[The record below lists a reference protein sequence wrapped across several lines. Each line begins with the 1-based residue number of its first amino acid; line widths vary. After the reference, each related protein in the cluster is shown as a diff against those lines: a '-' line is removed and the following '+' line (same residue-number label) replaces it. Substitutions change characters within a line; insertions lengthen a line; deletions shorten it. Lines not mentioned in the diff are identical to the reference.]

1 MSKNTV
7 NFMLHIKV
15 YKSINGNAYN
25 YLLKSRDFF
34 LVRTC
39 TVFGNR
45 FADINLK
52 GDLFGGV
59 TTAIISL
66 PLALAFGVAS
76 GAGAEAGLWGAIM
89 VGFFAALFGG
99 SSSLISE
106 PTGPM
111 TVIMTAVL
119 TSMMAKYPETG
130 MAMSFT
136 VVIMAGAFQV
146 LLGTLKLG
154 KYITLMPYSVI
165 SGFMSGIGVILIILQ
180 ISPLLGHLAPAGGV
194 IGTLSALPDN
204 ILNLKFS
211 ELFLGLLTLG
221 ILFFLPQKYRRY
233 VPAQLIALVAVT
245 LLSVIFFDTDSIR
258 RIGEI
263 PAGLPSLVLPHINAD
278 MFTTMVIDALVLG
291 TLGCIDTLL
300 TAVIGDSLTRK
311 EHDSDKELRGQGLA
325 NIISGLF
332 GALPG
337 AGATMGTVTN
347 IQVGARSPLSG
358 IIRALVL
365 ALVVLV
371 AGGLTEPIPMAV
383 LAGIAVYVGF
393 NILDWSFIQRAHK
406 VNVQGMAI
414 MYGVMLLTVFVDL
427 IVAVGLGVFISNI
440 IIIEQLSRVQARQV
454 KAISDADENSVPLTD
469 SERGLLD
476 KANGKVLFFYL
487 SGPMIFSVSK
497 AISQQHSSISDYDVM
512 ILDLTDVPMIDVT
525 VGLALEN
532 AIKDALDARCEVLLL
547 CPNINTRQQ
556 LEKFHVLTLVPEGNT
571 YLFRYEA
578 LQASLKYVKNTDL
591 LEPT

>member
-1 MSKNTV
+1 M
-7 NFMLHIKV
+7 F
-15 YKSINGNAYN
+15 G
-25 YLLKSRDFF
+25 SRFE
-34 LVRTC
+34 
-39 TVFGNR
+39 
-45 FADINLK
+45 DINFK
-52 GDLFGGV
+52 GDVFGGV

-89 VGFFAALFGG
+89 VGLFASLFGG
-99 SSSLISE
+99 SNTLISE

-130 MAMSFT
+130 MAMTFT
-136 VVIMAGAFQV
+136 VVMMAGAFQI

-154 KYITLMPYSVI
+154 KYVTLMPYSVI

-180 ISPLLGHLAPAGGV
+180 LSPLMGHAAPSGGV
-194 IGTLSALPDN
+194 LGTLSALPET
-204 ILNLKFS
+204 ISNLKFG

-221 ILFFLPQKYRRY
+221 ILFFFPKQYRKY
-233 VPAQLIALVAVT
+233 VPAQLVALVAVT
-245 LLSVIFFDTDSIR
+245 LLSVILFDTEDIR

-263 PAGLPSLVLPHINAD
+263 PAGLPSLVAPYIDTD
-278 MFTTMVIDALVLG
+278 MFVEMVIDALVLG

-325 NIISGLF
+325 NMISGLF

-358 IIRALVL
+358 VIRALML

-406 VNVQGMAI
+406 VSFSGMAV

-440 IIIEQLSRVQARQV
+440 IIIERLSREQARQV
-454 KAISDADENSVPLTD
+454 KAISDADEDDVPLTD

-476 KANGKVLFFYL
+476 RANGKVLFFYL

-497 AISQQHSSISDYDVM
+497 AISRQHSSISDYDVM

-532 AIKDALDARCEVLLL
+532 AIKDALDANCAVYLL
-547 CPNINTRQQ
+547 CPNERTREQ
-556 LEKFHVLTLVPEGNT
+556 LEKFHVIDLVPDENM
-571 YLFRYEA
+571 YQFRYEA
-578 LQASLKYVKNTDL
+578 LNAAVAHVEADQYQRITA
-591 LEPT
+591 

>member
-1 MSKNTV
+1 MYSKE
-7 NFMLHIKV
+7 L
-15 YKSINGNAYN
+15 
-25 YLLKSRDFF
+25 
-34 LVRTC
+34 
-39 TVFGNR
+39 TVFGQR
-45 FADINLK
+45 FENINLK

-89 VGFFAALFGG
+89 VGLFASLFGG
-99 SSSLISE
+99 SSTLISE

-119 TSMMAKYPETG
+119 TSMVAKYPETG
-130 MAMSFT
+130 IAMTFT
-136 VVIMAGAFQV
+136 VVMMAGAFQI

-180 ISPLLGHLAPAGGV
+180 LSPLLGHAAPSGGV
-194 IGTLSALPDN
+194 IGTLSTLPDT
-204 ILNLKFS
+204 LSNLDIK
-211 ELFLGLLTLG
+211 ELFLGLLTLVV
-221 ILFFLPQKYRRY
+221 LFLFPQHYRKY
-233 VPAQLIALVAVT
+233 VPAQLVALVAVT
-245 LLSVIFFDTDSIR
+245 LISVIIFDMDSIR

-263 PAGLPSLVLPHINAD
+263 PAGLPSIVIPTINSD
-278 MFTTMVIDALVLG
+278 MFMTMVIDALVLG

-300 TAVIGDSLTRK
+300 TAVIGDSLTRQ

-325 NIISGLF
+325 NMISGLF

-358 IIRALVL
+358 VFRAAVL

-406 VNVQGMAI
+406 VSVQGMAI

-440 IIIEQLSRVQARQV
+440 IIIERLSREQARQV
-454 KAISDADENSVPLTD
+454 KAISDADEDDVPLTE
-469 SERGLLD
+469 SERALLD

-497 AISQQHSSISDYDVM
+497 AISRQHTSISDYEVM

-532 AIKDALDARCEVLLL
+532 AINDALDANCKVYLL
-547 CPNINTRQQ
+547 CPNKQTREQ
-556 LEKFHVLTLVPEGNT
+556 LEKFHVTDLVPDENT
-571 YLFRYEA
+571 FKFRYEA
-578 LQASLKYVKNTDL
+578 LKSAIKYVSPS
-591 LEPT
+591 EE

>member
-1 MSKNTV
+1 M
-7 NFMLHIKV
+7 F
-15 YKSINGNAYN
+15 G
-25 YLLKSRDFF
+25 SRFK
-34 LVRTC
+34 
-39 TVFGNR
+39 
-45 FADINLK
+45 DINFK
-52 GDLFGGV
+52 GDIFGGV

-89 VGFFAALFGG
+89 VGLFASLFGG
-99 SSSLISE
+99 SNTLISE

-130 MAMSFT
+130 MAMTFT
-136 VVIMAGAFQV
+136 VVMMAGAFQI
-146 LLGTLKLG
+146 LLGTLKMG
-154 KYITLMPYSVI
+154 KYVTLMPYSVI

-180 ISPLLGHLAPAGGV
+180 LSPLLGHAAPTGGV
-194 IGTLSALPDN
+194 LGTLSALPET
-204 ILNLKFS
+204 ISNLKFN

-221 ILFFLPQKYRRY
+221 ILFFFPKKYRKY
-233 VPAQLIALVAVT
+233 VPAQLVALVAVT
-245 LLSVIFFDTDSIR
+245 LLSVMLFDTEDIR

-263 PAGLPSLVLPHINAD
+263 PAGLPSLVAPHIDPD
-278 MFTTMVIDALVLG
+278 MFVEMVIDALVLG

-325 NIISGLF
+325 NMISGLF

-358 IIRALVL
+358 VVRALVL

-406 VNVQGMAI
+406 VSFSGMAI

-427 IVAVGLGVFISNI
+427 IVAVGLGVFVSNI
-440 IIIEQLSRVQARQV
+440 MIIERLSREQARQV
-454 KAISDADENSVPLTD
+454 KAISDADEDDVPLTD

-476 KANGKVLFFYL
+476 RANGRVLFFYL

-497 AISQQHSSISDYDVM
+497 AISRQHTSISDYDVM
-512 ILDLTDVPMIDVT
+512 ILDLTDVPMLDVT

-532 AIKDALDARCEVLLL
+532 AIKDALDTHCEVYLL
-547 CPNINTRQQ
+547 CPNQRTREQ
-556 LEKFHVLTLVPEGNT
+556 LEKFHVIDLVPDNNM
-571 YLFRYEA
+571 YQFRYEA
-578 LQASLKYVKNTDL
+578 LNAAVAHVESDQYQRMTA
-591 LEPT
+591 

>member
-1 MSKNTV
+1 M
-7 NFMLHIKV
+7 
-15 YKSINGNAYN
+15 
-25 YLLKSRDFF
+25 
-34 LVRTC
+34 
-39 TVFGNR
+39 FGDR
-45 FADINLK
+45 FNDINLK

-76 GAGAEAGLWGAIM
+76 GAGAEAGLWGAIL
-89 VGFFAALFGG
+89 VGLFAALFGG
-99 SSSLISE
+99 SSTLISE

-119 TSMMAKYPETG
+119 TSMVAKYPESG
-130 MAMSFT
+130 IAISFT
-136 VVIMAGAFQV
+136 IVMMAGAFQV
-146 LLGTLKLG
+146 LIGTLKLG
-154 KYITLMPYSVI
+154 KYITLMPYSVV

-180 ISPLLGHLAPAGGV
+180 LSPLLGHAAPAGGV
-194 IGTLSALPDN
+194 IGTLSALPETISN
-204 ILNLKFS
+204 MKFS
-211 ELFLGLLTLG
+211 EFFLGLLTLG
-221 ILFFLPQKYRRY
+221 ILFFFPKQYRKY
-233 VPAQLIALVAVT
+233 VPAQLVALVAVT
-245 LLSVIFFDTDSIR
+245 LLSVIVFDFDDVR

-263 PAGLPSLVLPHINAD
+263 PTGLPSLVVPVINGD
-278 MFTTMVIDALVLG
+278 IFTAMVIDALVLG

-311 EHDSDKELRGQGLA
+311 EHDSDKELRGQGFA
-325 NIISGLF
+325 NMISGLF

-358 IIRALVL
+358 VIRALIL

-371 AGGLTEPIPMAV
+371 ASGLTEPIPMAV

-393 NILDWSFIQRAHK
+393 GILDWSFIQRAHR
-406 VNVQGMAI
+406 VSVQGMAI

-440 IIIEQLSRVQARQV
+440 LIIERLSREQAKQV
-454 KAISDADENSVPLTD
+454 KAISDADENDVPLTD

-476 KANGKVLFFYL
+476 RANGKVLFFYL

-497 AISQQHSSISDYDVM
+497 AISRQHSSISDYEAM

-532 AIKDALDARCEVLLL
+532 AIKDAQEAQCDVYLL
-547 CPNINTRQQ
+547 CPNERVREQ
-556 LEKFHVLTLVPEGNT
+556 LEKFHVLDLVPDENT
-571 YLFRYEA
+571 FKFRYEA
-578 LQASLKYVKNTDL
+578 LNAAVKKVEQD
-591 LEPT
+591 EHQGAFV

>member
-1 MSKNTV
+1 MTFYFLKLNAG
-7 NFMLHIKV
+7 
-15 YKSINGNAYN
+15 KSA
-25 YLLKSRDFF
+25 
-34 LVRTC
+34 
-39 TVFGNR
+39 VFGSR
-45 FADINLK
+45 FEDINFK
-52 GDLFGGV
+52 GDVFGGV

-89 VGFFAALFGG
+89 VGLFASLFGG
-99 SSSLISE
+99 SNTLISE

-130 MAMSFT
+130 MAMTFT
-136 VVIMAGAFQV
+136 VVMMAGAFQI

-154 KYITLMPYSVI
+154 KYVTLMPYSVI

-180 ISPLLGHLAPAGGV
+180 LSPLMGHAAPSGGV
-194 IGTLSALPDN
+194 LGTLSALPET
-204 ILNLKFS
+204 ISNLKFS

-221 ILFFLPQKYRRY
+221 ILFFFPKQYRKY
-233 VPAQLIALVAVT
+233 VPAQLVALVAVT
-245 LLSVIFFDTDSIR
+245 LLSVMFFDTEDIR

-263 PAGLPSLVLPHINAD
+263 PAGLPSLVAPYIDTD
-278 MFTTMVIDALVLG
+278 MFVEMVIDALVLG

-325 NIISGLF
+325 NMISGLF

-358 IIRALVL
+358 VIRALML

-406 VNVQGMAI
+406 VSFSGMAV

-440 IIIEQLSRVQARQV
+440 IIIERLSREQARQV
-454 KAISDADENSVPLTD
+454 KAISDADEDDVPLTD

-476 KANGKVLFFYL
+476 RANGKVLFFYL

-497 AISQQHSSISDYDVM
+497 AISRQHSSISDYDVM

-532 AIKDALDARCEVLLL
+532 AIKDALDANCAVYLL
-547 CPNINTRQQ
+547 CPNERTREQ
-556 LEKFHVLTLVPEGNT
+556 LEKFHVIDLVPNDNM
-571 YLFRYEA
+571 YQFRYEA
-578 LQASLKYVKNTDL
+578 LNAAVAHVEADQYQRITA
-591 LEPT
+591 

>member
-1 MSKNTV
+1 M
-7 NFMLHIKV
+7 F
-15 YKSINGNAYN
+15 G
-25 YLLKSRDFF
+25 SRFK
-34 LVRTC
+34 
-39 TVFGNR
+39 
-45 FADINLK
+45 DINFK
-52 GDLFGGV
+52 GDIFGGV

-89 VGFFAALFGG
+89 VGLFASLFGG
-99 SSSLISE
+99 SNTLISE

-130 MAMSFT
+130 MAMTFT
-136 VVIMAGAFQV
+136 VVMMAGAFQI
-146 LLGTLKLG
+146 LLGTLKMG
-154 KYITLMPYSVI
+154 KYVTLMPYSVI

-180 ISPLLGHLAPAGGV
+180 LSPLLGHAAPAGGV
-194 IGTLSALPDN
+194 LGTLSALPET
-204 ILNLKFS
+204 ISNLKFK

-221 ILFFLPQKYRRY
+221 ILFFFPKKYRKY
-233 VPAQLIALVAVT
+233 VPAQLVALVTVT
-245 LLSVIFFDTDSIR
+245 LLSVMLFDTEDIR

-263 PAGLPSLVLPHINAD
+263 PAGLPSLVAPHIDSD
-278 MFTTMVIDALVLG
+278 MFVEMVIDALVLG

-325 NIISGLF
+325 NMISGLF

-358 IIRALVL
+358 VVRALVL

-406 VNVQGMAI
+406 VSFSGMAI

-427 IVAVGLGVFISNI
+427 IVAVGLGVFVSNI
-440 IIIEQLSRVQARQV
+440 MIIERLSREQARQV
-454 KAISDADENSVPLTD
+454 KAISDADEDDVPLTD

-476 KANGKVLFFYL
+476 RANGRVLFFYL

-497 AISQQHSSISDYDVM
+497 AISRQHTSISDYDVM
-512 ILDLTDVPMIDVT
+512 ILDLTDVPMLDVT

-532 AIKDALDARCEVLLL
+532 AIKDALDARCEVYLL
-547 CPNINTRQQ
+547 CPNQRTREQ
-556 LEKFHVLTLVPEGNT
+556 LEKFHVIDLVPDNNM
-571 YLFRYEA
+571 YQFRYEA
-578 LQASLKYVKNTDL
+578 LNAAVAHVESDQYQRMTA
-591 LEPT
+591 

>member
-1 MSKNTV
+1 M
-7 NFMLHIKV
+7 FQ
-15 YKSINGNAYN
+15 A
-25 YLLKSRDFF
+25 
-34 LVRTC
+34 
-39 TVFGNR
+39 R
-45 FADINLK
+45 FADLNLR

-76 GAGAEAGLWGAIM
+76 GAGAEAGLWGAIL
-89 VGFFAALFGG
+89 VGLFAALFGG
-99 SSSLISE
+99 SSTLISE

-111 TVIMTAVL
+111 TVIMTAIL
-119 TSMMAKYPETG
+119 TAMVARYPESG
-130 MAMSFT
+130 AAIAFT
-136 VVIMAGAFQV
+136 VVMMAGAFQI

-154 KYITLMPYSVI
+154 KYITLMPYSVV

-180 ISPLLGHLAPAGGV
+180 LSPLLGHPSPGGGV
-194 IGTLSALPDN
+194 LGTLSALPD
-204 ILNLKFS
+204 LLANLKFS

-221 ILFFLPQKYRRY
+221 ILFFLPQKYRKQ
-233 VPAQLIALVAVT
+233 VPAQLVALVVVT
-245 LLSVIFFDTDSIR
+245 LFSVIFFATDDIR

-263 PAGLPSLVLPHINAD
+263 PAGLPSIVVPT
-278 MFTTMVIDALVLG
+278 FTSDIVVTMVIDALVLG

-311 EHDSDKELRGQGLA
+311 EHDSDRELQGQGIA
-325 NIISGLF
+325 NMVAGLF

-358 IIRALVL
+358 VTRALML

-383 LAGIAVYVGF
+383 LAGIAVYVGV
-393 NILDWSFIQRAHK
+393 NILDWAFIQRAHK
-406 VNVQGMAI
+406 ISLQGMAI

-440 IIIEQLSRVQARQV
+440 LVIERLSREQARQV
-454 KAISDADENSVPLTD
+454 KAISDADDDDVPLTE
-469 SERGLLD
+469 SERKLLD

-497 AISQQHSSISDYDVM
+497 AITRQHSSVDQYQAM

-532 AIKDALDARCEVLLL
+532 AIRNALEVNCEVYLL
-547 CPNINTRQQ
+547 CPNEKTRSE
-556 LEKFHVLTLVPEGNT
+556 LEKFHVIDLVPEQNMFT
-571 YLFRYEA
+571 FRYEA
-578 LQASLKYVKNTDL
+578 LNAAVKQVNT
-591 LEPT
+591 

>member
-1 MSKNTV
+1 
-7 NFMLHIKV
+7 
-15 YKSINGNAYN
+15 
-25 YLLKSRDFF
+25 LL
-34 LVRTC
+34 
-39 TVFGNR
+39 GNR
-45 FADINLK
+45 FKDFDLK
-52 GDLFGGV
+52 GDMFGGV
-59 TTAIISL
+59 TTAVISL

-99 SSSLISE
+99 STSLISE

-111 TVIMTAVL
+111 TVIMTAIL

-136 VVIMAGAFQV
+136 VVMMAGAFQI

-154 KYITLMPYSVI
+154 KYVTLMPYSVI
-165 SGFMSGIGVILIILQ
+165 SGFMSGIGVILILLQ
-180 ISPLLGHLAPAGGV
+180 ISPLLGHPAPPGGV
-194 IGTLSALPDN
+194 IGTLSALPDTVAN
-204 ILNLKFS
+204 VKFS
-211 ELFLGLLTLG
+211 ELFLASLTLG
-221 ILFFLPQKYRRY
+221 ILFLFPKHYRKY
-233 VPAQLIALVAVT
+233 VPAQLVALVAVT
-245 LLSVIFFDTDSIR
+245 LLSVIFFTDDSIR

-263 PAGLPSLVLPHINAD
+263 PAGLPSFVIPHMNAD

-311 EHDSDKELRGQGLA
+311 EHNSDKELRGQGLA
-325 NIISGLF
+325 NMISGFL

-347 IQVGARSPLSG
+347 IQVGARSPVSG
-358 IIRALVL
+358 MTRAVVL

-383 LAGIAVYVGF
+383 LAGIAIYVGF

-406 VNVQGMAI
+406 VSLQSMAV

-427 IVAVGLGVFISNI
+427 IAAVGLGVFISNI
-440 IIIEQLSRVQARQV
+440 LIIERLSTEQARQI
-454 KAISDADENSVPLTD
+454 KAISDADGDDVPLTD
-469 SERGLLD
+469 SERALLD
-476 KANGKVLFFYL
+476 KAQDKVLFFYL

-497 AISQQHSSISDYDVM
+497 AISRQHTHVADYDVM

-532 AIKDALDARCEVLLL
+532 AIKDAQDANCTVFLL
-547 CPNINTRQQ
+547 CPNKRTQQQ
-556 LEKFHVLTLVPEGNT
+556 LEKFHILNLVSGDNT
-571 YLFRYEA
+571 YLFRHDA
-578 LQASLKYVKNTDL
+578 LQAALTYVENSHAKVL
-591 LEPT
+591 SS

>member
-1 MSKNTV
+1 M
-7 NFMLHIKV
+7 F
-15 YKSINGNAYN
+15 G
-25 YLLKSRDFF
+25 SRFK
-34 LVRTC
+34 
-39 TVFGNR
+39 
-45 FADINLK
+45 DINFK
-52 GDLFGGV
+52 GDIFGGV

-89 VGFFAALFGG
+89 VGLFASLFGG
-99 SSSLISE
+99 SNTLISE

-130 MAMSFT
+130 MAMTFT
-136 VVIMAGAFQV
+136 VVMMAGAFQI
-146 LLGTLKLG
+146 LLGTLKMG
-154 KYITLMPYSVI
+154 KYVTLMPYSVI

-180 ISPLLGHLAPAGGV
+180 LSPLLGHAAPTGGV
-194 IGTLSALPDN
+194 LGTLSELPET
-204 ILNLKFS
+204 ISNLKFN

-221 ILFFLPQKYRRY
+221 ILFFFPKKYRKY
-233 VPAQLIALVAVT
+233 VPAQLVALVAVT
-245 LLSVIFFDTDSIR
+245 LLSVMLFDTEDIR

-263 PAGLPSLVLPHINAD
+263 PAGLPSLVAPHIDPD
-278 MFTTMVIDALVLG
+278 MFVEMVIDALVLG

-325 NIISGLF
+325 NMISGLF

-358 IIRALVL
+358 VVRALVL

-406 VNVQGMAI
+406 VSFSGMAI

-427 IVAVGLGVFISNI
+427 IVAVGLGVFVSNI
-440 IIIEQLSRVQARQV
+440 MIIERLSREQARQV
-454 KAISDADENSVPLTD
+454 KAISDADEDDVPLTD

-476 KANGKVLFFYL
+476 RANGRVLFFYL

-497 AISQQHSSISDYDVM
+497 AISRQHTSISDYDVM
-512 ILDLTDVPMIDVT
+512 ILDLTDVPMLDVT

-532 AIKDALDARCEVLLL
+532 AIKDALDARCEVYLL
-547 CPNINTRQQ
+547 CPNQRTREQ
-556 LEKFHVLTLVPEGNT
+556 LEKFHVIDLVPDNNM
-571 YLFRYEA
+571 YQFRYEA
-578 LQASLKYVKNTDL
+578 LNAAVAHVESDHYQRMTA
-591 LEPT
+591 

>member
-1 MSKNTV
+1 MFGSRFKNI
-7 NFMLHIKV
+7 NF
-15 YKSINGNAYN
+15 
-25 YLLKSRDFF
+25 
-34 LVRTC
+34 
-39 TVFGNR
+39 
-45 FADINLK
+45 K
-52 GDLFGGV
+52 GDIFGGV

-89 VGFFAALFGG
+89 VGLFASLFGG
-99 SSSLISE
+99 SNTLISE

-130 MAMSFT
+130 MAMTFT
-136 VVIMAGAFQV
+136 VVMMAGAFQI
-146 LLGTLKLG
+146 LLGTLKMG
-154 KYITLMPYSVI
+154 KYVTLMPYSVI

-180 ISPLLGHLAPAGGV
+180 LSPLLGHAAPTGGV
-194 IGTLSALPDN
+194 LGTLSALPET
-204 ILNLKFS
+204 ISNLKFN

-221 ILFFLPQKYRRY
+221 ILFFFPKKYRKY
-233 VPAQLIALVAVT
+233 VPAQLVALVAVT
-245 LLSVIFFDTDSIR
+245 LLSVMLFDTEDIR

-263 PAGLPSLVLPHINAD
+263 PAGLPSLVAPHIDPD
-278 MFTTMVIDALVLG
+278 MFVEMVIDALVLG

-325 NIISGLF
+325 NMISGLF

-358 IIRALVL
+358 VVRALVL

-406 VNVQGMAI
+406 VSFSGMAI

-427 IVAVGLGVFISNI
+427 IVAVGLGVFVSNI
-440 IIIEQLSRVQARQV
+440 MIIERLSREQARQV
-454 KAISDADENSVPLTD
+454 KAISDADEDDVPLTD

-476 KANGKVLFFYL
+476 RANGRVLFFYL

-497 AISQQHSSISDYDVM
+497 AISRQHTSISDYDVM
-512 ILDLTDVPMIDVT
+512 ILDLTDVPMLDVT

-532 AIKDALDARCEVLLL
+532 AIKDALDARCEVYLL
-547 CPNINTRQQ
+547 CPNQRTREQ
-556 LEKFHVLTLVPEGNT
+556 LEKFHVIDLVPDNNM
-571 YLFRYEA
+571 YQFRYEA
-578 LQASLKYVKNTDL
+578 LNAAVAHVESDQYQRMTA
-591 LEPT
+591 

>member
-1 MSKNTV
+1 M
-7 NFMLHIKV
+7 FR
-15 YKSINGNAYN
+15 G
-25 YLLKSRDFF
+25 
-34 LVRTC
+34 
-39 TVFGNR
+39 R
-45 FADINLK
+45 FADIDLK
-52 GDLFGGV
+52 GDVFGGV

-76 GAGAEAGLWGAIM
+76 GAGAEAGLWGAIL
-89 VGFFAALFGG
+89 VGLFAALFGG
-99 SSSLISE
+99 SSTLISE

-111 TVIMTAVL
+111 TVIMTAIL
-119 TSMMAKYPETG
+119 TSMVARYPETG
-130 MAMSFT
+130 LAVSFT
-136 VVIMAGAFQV
+136 VVMMAGAFQIV
-146 LLGTLKLG
+146 LGTLKLG

-180 ISPLLGHLAPAGGV
+180 LSPLLGQAAPAGGV
-194 IGTLSALPDN
+194 MGTLTALPE
-204 ILNLKFS
+204 IISQMKFS

-221 ILFFLPQKYRRY
+221 ILFFLPAQYRKQ
-233 VPAQLIALVAVT
+233 VPVQLIALVGVT
-245 LLSVIFFDTDSIR
+245 LISVLLFDSDEIR
-258 RIGEI
+258 RIGVI
-263 PAGLPSLVLPHINAD
+263 PAGLPSFVIPTFNAE

-325 NIISGLF
+325 NMIAGLF

-358 IIRALVL
+358 VVRALVL

-406 VNVQGMAI
+406 VSVQGMAI

-440 IIIEQLSRVQARQV
+440 LIIERLSREQARQV
-454 KAISDADENSVPLTD
+454 KAISDADENDVPLTD
-469 SERGLLD
+469 SERALLD
-476 KANGKVLFFYL
+476 QANGKVLFFYL

-497 AISQQHSSISDYDVM
+497 AIARQHNHISDYEAM

-532 AIKDALDARCEVLLL
+532 AINDALDAHCAVYLL
-547 CPNINTRQQ
+547 CPNVHTKQQ
-556 LEKFHVLTLVPEGNT
+556 LEKFHILDLVPTEQT
-571 YLFRYEA
+571 FSFRYEA
-578 LQASLKYVKNTDL
+578 LNAAVKQVAQNR
-591 LEPT
+591 

>member
-1 MSKNTV
+1 M
-7 NFMLHIKV
+7 FQ
-15 YKSINGNAYN
+15 A
-25 YLLKSRDFF
+25 
-34 LVRTC
+34 
-39 TVFGNR
+39 R
-45 FADINLK
+45 FADLNLR

-76 GAGAEAGLWGAIM
+76 GAGAEAGLWGAIL
-89 VGFFAALFGG
+89 VGLFAALFGG
-99 SSSLISE
+99 SSTLISE

-111 TVIMTAVL
+111 TVIMTAIL
-119 TSMMAKYPETG
+119 TAMVARYPESG
-130 MAMSFT
+130 AAIAFT
-136 VVIMAGAFQV
+136 VVMMAGAFQI

-154 KYITLMPYSVI
+154 KYITLMPYSVV

-180 ISPLLGHLAPAGGV
+180 LSPLLGHPSPGGGV
-194 IGTLSALPDN
+194 LGTLSALPD
-204 ILNLKFS
+204 LLANLKFS

-221 ILFFLPQKYRRY
+221 ILFFLPQKYRKQ
-233 VPAQLIALVAVT
+233 VPAQLVALVVVT
-245 LLSVIFFDTDSIR
+245 LFSVIFFDTDDIR

-263 PAGLPSLVLPHINAD
+263 PAGLPSIVVPT
-278 MFTTMVIDALVLG
+278 FTSDIVVTMVIDALVLG

-311 EHDSDKELRGQGLA
+311 EHDSDRELQGQGIA
-325 NIISGLF
+325 NMVAGLF

-358 IIRALVL
+358 VTRALML

-383 LAGIAVYVGF
+383 LAGIAVYVGV
-393 NILDWSFIQRAHK
+393 NILDWAFIQRAHK
-406 VNVQGMAI
+406 ISLQGMAI

-440 IIIEQLSRVQARQV
+440 LVIERLSREQARQV
-454 KAISDADENSVPLTD
+454 KAISDADDDDVPLTE
-469 SERGLLD
+469 SERKLLD

-497 AISQQHSSISDYDVM
+497 AITRQHSSVDQYQAM

-532 AIKDALDARCEVLLL
+532 AIRNALEVNCEVYLL
-547 CPNINTRQQ
+547 CPNEKTRSE
-556 LEKFHVLTLVPEGNT
+556 LEKFHVIDLVPDQNMFT
-571 YLFRYEA
+571 FRYEA
-578 LQASLKYVKNTDL
+578 LNAAVKQVNT
-591 LEPT
+591 

>member
-1 MSKNTV
+1 L
-7 NFMLHIKV
+7 FE
-15 YKSINGNAYN
+15 
-25 YLLKSRDFF
+25 SRFKDF
-34 LVRTC
+34 
-39 TVFGNR
+39 
-45 FADINLK
+45 NLR

-111 TVIMTAVL
+111 TVIMTAIL

-130 MAMSFT
+130 MAISFT
-136 VVIMAGAFQV
+136 IVMMAGAFQV

-165 SGFMSGIGVILIILQ
+165 SGFMSGIGIILIILQ
-180 ISPLLGHLAPAGGV
+180 LSPLLGHAAPSGGV
-194 IGTLSALPDN
+194 IGTLSALP
-204 ILNLKFS
+204 S
-211 ELFLGLLTLG
+211 TLFNMQFGEVFLASLTLG
-221 ILFFLPQKYRRY
+221 ILFFFPKQYRKYA
-233 VPAQLIALVAVT
+233 PAQLVALVVVT
-245 LLSVIFFDTDSIR
+245 VLSMMFFSSDDIR

-263 PAGLPSLVLPHINAD
+263 PAGLPSLVIPHINVEI
-278 MFTTMVIDALVLG
+278 FTTMVIDALVLG

-311 EHDSDKELRGQGLA
+311 EHDPDKELRGQGLA

-347 IQVGARSPLSG
+347 IQVGASSPISG
-358 IIRALVL
+358 MIRALVL

-371 AGGLTEPIPMAV
+371 AGSLTEPIPMAV

-406 VNVQGMAI
+406 VSIQGMAI

-440 IIIEQLSRVQARQV
+440 IVIERLSREQERKV
-454 KAISDADENSVPLTD
+454 KAISDTDGDDVPLTD
-469 SERGLLD
+469 SERELLER
-476 KANGKVLFFYL
+476 ANGKVLFFYL

-497 AISQQHSSISDYDVM
+497 AISRQHTSVSDYDVM

-532 AIKDALDARCEVLLL
+532 AVKDALDARCEVFLL
-547 CPNINTRQQ
+547 CPNKQTYQQ
-556 LEKFHVLTLVPEGNT
+556 LERFNVLNLVPSGNT
-571 YLFRYEA
+571 YSFRYEA
-578 LQASLKYVKNTDL
+578 LQAALKYVENNDQ
-591 LEPT
+591 PIGMQY

>member
-1 MSKNTV
+1 
-7 NFMLHIKV
+7 ML
-15 YKSINGNAYN
+15 
-25 YLLKSRDFF
+25 
-34 LVRTC
+34 
-39 TVFGNR
+39 GNR
-45 FADINLK
+45 FDSIDLK
-52 GDLFGGV
+52 GDIFGGV

-89 VGFFAALFGG
+89 VGLFAALFGG
-99 SSSLISE
+99 SSTLISE

-111 TVIMTAVL
+111 TVIMTAIL

-130 MAMSFT
+130 VAMSFT
-136 VVIMAGAFQV
+136 VVMMAGAFQI

-154 KYITLMPYSVI
+154 KYVTLMPYSVI

-180 ISPLLGHLAPAGGV
+180 LSPLLGHSAPSGGV
-194 IGTLSALPDN
+194 LGTLSALPN
-204 ILNLKFS
+204 TLYNFKFS
-211 ELFLGLLTLG
+211 ELFLGALTLG
-221 ILFFLPQKYRRY
+221 ILFYFPKHYRKY
-233 VPAQLIALVAVT
+233 VPAQLVALVVVT
-245 LLSVIFFDTDSIR
+245 LISIILFDTDTIR

-263 PAGLPSLVLPHINAD
+263 PAGLPSLIIPHFNAD
-278 MFTTMVIDALVLG
+278 MFTIMVIDALVLG

-325 NIISGLF
+325 NMISGLF

-358 IIRALVL
+358 IVRAAVL
-365 ALVVLV
+365 ALVVIV
-371 AGGLTEPIPMAV
+371 AGGLTEPIPMSV

-406 VNVQGMAI
+406 VSIHGMAI
-414 MYGVMLLTVFVDL
+414 MYGVMFLTVFVDL
-427 IVAVGLGVFISNI
+427 IAAVGLGVFISNI
-440 IIIEQLSRVQARQV
+440 IIIEKLSKEQARKI
-454 KAISDADENSVPLTD
+454 KAISDADENDVPLTND
-469 SERGLLD
+469 ERQLLD
-476 KANGKVLFFYL
+476 KANGNVLFFYL

-497 AISQQHSSISDYDVM
+497 AITRQHSSISDYQVM

-532 AIKDALDARCEVLLL
+532 AVKDALDTNCEVILL
-547 CPNINTRQQ
+547 CEHVQTRQQ
-556 LEKFHVLTLVPEGNT
+556 LEKFNILQLISANSQLSSNEFKN
-571 YLFRYEA
+571 RSEA
-578 LQASLKYVKNTDL
+578 LQAA
-591 LEPT
+591 LEHVERNN

>member
-1 MSKNTV
+1 M
-7 NFMLHIKV
+7 F
-15 YKSINGNAYN
+15 G
-25 YLLKSRDFF
+25 SRFK
-34 LVRTC
+34 
-39 TVFGNR
+39 
-45 FADINLK
+45 DINFK
-52 GDLFGGV
+52 GDIFGGV

-89 VGFFAALFGG
+89 VGLFASLFGG
-99 SSSLISE
+99 SNTLISE

-130 MAMSFT
+130 MAMTFT
-136 VVIMAGAFQV
+136 VVMMAGAFQI
-146 LLGTLKLG
+146 LLGTLKMG
-154 KYITLMPYSVI
+154 KYVTLMPYSVI

-180 ISPLLGHLAPAGGV
+180 LSPLLGHAAPTGGV
-194 IGTLSALPDN
+194 LGTLSALPET
-204 ILNLKFS
+204 ISNLKFN

-221 ILFFLPQKYRRY
+221 ILFFFPKKYRKY
-233 VPAQLIALVAVT
+233 VPAQLVALVAVT
-245 LLSVIFFDTDSIR
+245 LLSVMLFDTEDIR

-263 PAGLPSLVLPHINAD
+263 PAGLPSLVAPHIDPD
-278 MFTTMVIDALVLG
+278 MFVEMVIDALVLG

-325 NIISGLF
+325 NMISGLF

-358 IIRALVL
+358 VVRALVL

-406 VNVQGMAI
+406 VSFSGMAI

-427 IVAVGLGVFISNI
+427 IVAVGLGVFVSNI
-440 IIIEQLSRVQARQV
+440 MIIERLSREQARQV
-454 KAISDADENSVPLTD
+454 KAISDADEDDVPLTD

-476 KANGKVLFFYL
+476 RANGRVLFFYL

-497 AISQQHSSISDYDVM
+497 AISRQHTSISDYDVM
-512 ILDLTDVPMIDVT
+512 ILDLTDVPMLDVT

-532 AIKDALDARCEVLLL
+532 AIKDALDARCEVYLL
-547 CPNINTRQQ
+547 CPNQRTREQ
-556 LEKFHVLTLVPEGNT
+556 LEKFHVIDLVPDNNM
-571 YLFRYEA
+571 YQFRYEA
-578 LQASLKYVKNTDL
+578 LNAAVAHVESDHSQRMTA
-591 LEPT
+591 

>member
-1 MSKNTV
+1 M
-7 NFMLHIKV
+7 F
-15 YKSINGNAYN
+15 G
-25 YLLKSRDFF
+25 SRFK
-34 LVRTC
+34 
-39 TVFGNR
+39 
-45 FADINLK
+45 DINFK
-52 GDLFGGV
+52 GDIFGGV

-89 VGFFAALFGG
+89 VGLFASLFGG
-99 SSSLISE
+99 SNTLISE

-130 MAMSFT
+130 MAMTFT
-136 VVIMAGAFQV
+136 VVMMAGAFQI
-146 LLGTLKLG
+146 LLGTLKMG
-154 KYITLMPYSVI
+154 KYVTLMPYSVI

-180 ISPLLGHLAPAGGV
+180 LSPLLGHAAPTGGV
-194 IGTLSALPDN
+194 LGTLSALPEA
-204 ILNLKFS
+204 ISNLKFN

-221 ILFFLPQKYRRY
+221 ILFFFPKKYRKY
-233 VPAQLIALVAVT
+233 VPAQLVALVAVT
-245 LLSVIFFDTDSIR
+245 LLSVMLFDTEDIR

-263 PAGLPSLVLPHINAD
+263 PAGLPSLVAPHIDPD
-278 MFTTMVIDALVLG
+278 MFVEMVIDALVLG

-325 NIISGLF
+325 NMISGLF

-358 IIRALVL
+358 VVRALVL

-406 VNVQGMAI
+406 VSFSGMAI

-427 IVAVGLGVFISNI
+427 IVAVGLGVFVSNI
-440 IIIEQLSRVQARQV
+440 MIIERLSREQARQV
-454 KAISDADENSVPLTD
+454 KAISDADEDDVPLTD

-476 KANGKVLFFYL
+476 RANGRVLFFYL

-497 AISQQHSSISDYDVM
+497 AISRQHTSISDYDVM
-512 ILDLTDVPMIDVT
+512 ILDLTDVPMLDVT

-532 AIKDALDARCEVLLL
+532 AIKDALDARCEVYLL
-547 CPNINTRQQ
+547 CPNQRTREQ
-556 LEKFHVLTLVPEGNT
+556 LEKFHVIDLVPDNNM
-571 YLFRYEA
+571 YQFRYEA
-578 LQASLKYVKNTDL
+578 LNAAVAHVESDQYQRMTA
-591 LEPT
+591 

>member
-1 MSKNTV
+1 
-7 NFMLHIKV
+7 
-15 YKSINGNAYN
+15 
-25 YLLKSRDFF
+25 LLADQ
-34 LVRTC
+34 
-39 TVFGNR
+39 R
-45 FADINLK
+45 FAAFDLK
-52 GDLFGGV
+52 GDIFGGV

-99 SSSLISE
+99 STTLISE

-111 TVIMTAVL
+111 TVIMTAIL

-130 MAMSFT
+130 MAMAFT
-136 VVIMAGAFQV
+136 VVMMAGAFQM

-154 KYITLMPYSVI
+154 KYVTLMPYSVV

-180 ISPLLGHLAPAGGV
+180 LSPLLGSPAPPGGV
-194 IGTLSALPDN
+194 IGTLSAFPDTVAN
-204 ILNLKFS
+204 MQWS
-211 ELFLGLLTLG
+211 ELLLGALTLG
-221 ILFFLPQKYRRY
+221 VLFFFPKQYRKY
-233 VPAQLIALVAVT
+233 VPAQLVALVAVT
-245 LLSVIFFDTDSIR
+245 LLSVAVFDTDSIR

-263 PAGLPSLVLPHINAD
+263 PSGLPSLVLPHFSAE

-325 NIISGLF
+325 NMISGLF

-347 IQVGARSPLSG
+347 IQVGARSPVSG
-358 IIRALVL
+358 IVRALVL
-365 ALVVLV
+365 AVVVLI

-406 VNVQGMAI
+406 VSLPGMAI

-427 IVAVGLGVFISNI
+427 IAAVGLGVFISNI
-440 IIIEQLSRVQARQV
+440 IIIEKLSREQTRQV
-454 KAISDADENSVPLTD
+454 KAISDSDNNSVPLTSD
-469 SERGLLD
+469 ERAMLD
-476 KANGKVLFFYL
+476 RAQGKVLFFYL

-497 AISQQHSSISDYDVM
+497 AISRQHASIADYDVM
-512 ILDLTDVPMIDVT
+512 ILDLSDVPMIDVT

-532 AIKDALDARCEVLLL
+532 AIKDARDVSCEVFLL
-547 CPNINTRQQ
+547 CPNERTREQ
-556 LEKFHVLTLVPEGNT
+556 LDKFQMMDLIPEGHDCAS
-571 YLFRYEA
+571 REQA
-578 LQASLKYVKNTDL
+578 LQAALAY
-591 LEPT
+591 LEAKA

>member
-1 MSKNTV
+1 
-7 NFMLHIKV
+7 ML
-15 YKSINGNAYN
+15 
-25 YLLKSRDFF
+25 
-34 LVRTC
+34 
-39 TVFGNR
+39 FGNR
-45 FADINLK
+45 FKDINLK

-130 MAMSFT
+130 MAISFT
-136 VVIMAGAFQV
+136 IVMMAGAFQI

-180 ISPLLGHLAPAGGV
+180 LSPLLGQPSPSGGV
-194 IGTLSALPDN
+194 MGTLSALPTILFN
-204 ILNLKFS
+204 IKFS

-221 ILFFLPQKYRRY
+221 ILFFYPKQYRKYI
-233 VPAQLIALVAVT
+233 PAQLIALVVVT
-245 LLSVIFFDTDSIR
+245 ILSMIFFNSEDIR

-263 PAGLPSLVLPHINAD
+263 PAGLPSLVIPHINAEI
-278 MFTTMVIDALVLG
+278 FTTMIIDALVLG

-311 EHDSDKELRGQGLA
+311 EHDPDKELRGQGIA
-325 NIISGLF
+325 NMISGFF

-347 IQVGARSPLSG
+347 IQVGARSPMSG
-358 IIRALVL
+358 MIRAFVL

-371 AGGLTEPIPMAV
+371 AGSLTEPIPMAV

-406 VNVQGMAI
+406 VSIQGMAI

-427 IVAVGLGVFISNI
+427 IVAVGLGVFISNLI
-440 IIIEQLSRVQARQV
+440 VIERLSREQARKV
-454 KAISDADENSVPLTD
+454 KAISDADGDDVPLT
-469 SERGLLD
+469 SRERDLLD
-476 KANGKVLFFYL
+476 QAHGKVLFFYL

-497 AISQQHSSISDYDVM
+497 AISRQHTSVSDYAVM
-512 ILDLTDVPMIDVT
+512 ILDLTDVPMIDET

-532 AIKDALDARCEVLLL
+532 AVKDAVDAQCEVLLL
-547 CPNINTRQQ
+547 CPNEQTHQQ
-556 LEKFHVLTLVPEGNT
+556 LKKCNVLDLVPNNNT
-571 YLFRYEA
+571 YSLRYDA
-578 LQASLKYVKNTDL
+578 LQAALKH
-591 LEPT
+591 LEQYE

>member
-1 MSKNTV
+1 M
-7 NFMLHIKV
+7 
-15 YKSINGNAYN
+15 
-25 YLLKSRDFF
+25 
-34 LVRTC
+34 
-39 TVFGNR
+39 FGDR
-45 FADINLK
+45 FNDINLK

-76 GAGAEAGLWGAIM
+76 GAGAEAGLWGAIL
-89 VGFFAALFGG
+89 VGLFAALFGG
-99 SSSLISE
+99 SSTLISE

-119 TSMMAKYPETG
+119 TSMVAKYPESG
-130 MAMSFT
+130 IAISFT
-136 VVIMAGAFQV
+136 IVMMAGAFQV
-146 LLGTLKLG
+146 LIGTLKLG
-154 KYITLMPYSVI
+154 KYITLMPYSVV

-180 ISPLLGHLAPAGGV
+180 LSPLLGHAAPAGGV
-194 IGTLSALPDN
+194 LGTLSALPETISN
-204 ILNLKFS
+204 MKFS
-211 ELFLGLLTLG
+211 EFFLGLLTLG
-221 ILFFLPQKYRRY
+221 ILFFFPKQYRKY
-233 VPAQLIALVAVT
+233 VPAQLVALVAVT
-245 LLSVIFFDTDSIR
+245 LLSVIIFDFDDVR

-263 PAGLPSLVLPHINAD
+263 PTGLPSLVVPVINGEI
-278 MFTTMVIDALVLG
+278 FTAMVIDALVLG

-311 EHDSDKELRGQGLA
+311 EHDSDKELRGQGFA
-325 NIISGLF
+325 NMISGLF

-358 IIRALVL
+358 VIRALIL

-371 AGGLTEPIPMAV
+371 ASGLTEPIPMAV

-393 NILDWSFIQRAHK
+393 GILDWSFIQRAHR
-406 VNVQGMAI
+406 VSVQGMAI

-440 IIIEQLSRVQARQV
+440 LIIERLSRVQAKQV
-454 KAISDADENSVPLTD
+454 KAISDADENDVPLTD

-476 KANGKVLFFYL
+476 RANGKVLFFYL

-497 AISQQHSSISDYDVM
+497 AISRQHSSISDYEAM

-532 AIKDALDARCEVLLL
+532 AIKDAQEAQCDVYLL
-547 CPNINTRQQ
+547 CPNERVREQ
-556 LEKFHVLTLVPEGNT
+556 LEKFHVLDLVPDENT
-571 YLFRYEA
+571 FKFRYEA
-578 LQASLKYVKNTDL
+578 LNAAVNKVEQDEHQGAFV
-591 LEPT
+591 

>member
-1 MSKNTV
+1 M
-7 NFMLHIKV
+7 F
-15 YKSINGNAYN
+15 G
-25 YLLKSRDFF
+25 SRFE
-34 LVRTC
+34 
-39 TVFGNR
+39 
-45 FADINLK
+45 DINFK
-52 GDLFGGV
+52 GDVFGGV

-89 VGFFAALFGG
+89 VGLFASLFGG
-99 SSSLISE
+99 SNTLISE

-130 MAMSFT
+130 MAMTFT
-136 VVIMAGAFQV
+136 VVMMAGAFQI

-154 KYITLMPYSVI
+154 KYVTLMPYSVI

-180 ISPLLGHLAPAGGV
+180 LSPLMGYAAPSGGV
-194 IGTLSALPDN
+194 LGTLSALPET
-204 ILNLKFS
+204 ISNLKFS

-221 ILFFLPQKYRRY
+221 ILFFFPKQYRKY
-233 VPAQLIALVAVT
+233 VPAQLVALVAVT
-245 LLSVIFFDTDSIR
+245 LLSVILFDTEDIR

-263 PAGLPSLVLPHINAD
+263 PAGLPSLVAPYIDTD
-278 MFTTMVIDALVLG
+278 MFVEMVIDALVLG

-325 NIISGLF
+325 NMISGLF

-358 IIRALVL
+358 VIRALML

-406 VNVQGMAI
+406 VSFSGMAV

-440 IIIEQLSRVQARQV
+440 IIIERLSREQARQV
-454 KAISDADENSVPLTD
+454 KAISDADEDDVPLTD

-476 KANGKVLFFYL
+476 RANGKVLFFYL

-497 AISQQHSSISDYDVM
+497 AISRQHSSISDYDVM

-532 AIKDALDARCEVLLL
+532 AIKDALDANCAVYLL
-547 CPNINTRQQ
+547 CPNERTREQ
-556 LEKFHVLTLVPEGNT
+556 LEKFHVIDLVPDENM
-571 YLFRYEA
+571 YQFRYEA
-578 LQASLKYVKNTDL
+578 LNAAVAHVEADQYQRITA
-591 LEPT
+591 

>member
-1 MSKNTV
+1 
-7 NFMLHIKV
+7 ML
-15 YKSINGNAYN
+15 
-25 YLLKSRDFF
+25 
-34 LVRTC
+34 
-39 TVFGNR
+39 FGDR
-45 FADINLK
+45 FKEINLK

-89 VGFFAALFGG
+89 VGLFAALFGG
-99 SSSLISE
+99 SSTLISE

-130 MAMSFT
+130 MAMTFT
-136 VVIMAGAFQV
+136 VVMMAGAFQV

-154 KYITLMPYSVI
+154 KYVTLMPYSVI

-180 ISPLLGHLAPAGGV
+180 LSPLLGHAAPSGGV
-194 IGTLSALPDN
+194 MGTLSALPETLAN
-204 ILNLKFS
+204 VKFS

-221 ILFFLPQKYRRY
+221 ILFFFPPQYRKY
-233 VPAQLIALVAVT
+233 VPAQLVALVAVT
-245 LLSVIFFDTDSIR
+245 VLSVILFDSDAIR

-263 PAGLPSLVLPHINAD
+263 PAGLPSLVVPHINAE

-325 NIISGLF
+325 NMISGLF

-358 IIRALVL
+358 VIRALML

-406 VNVQGMAI
+406 VSVQGMAI

-427 IVAVGLGVFISNI
+427 IAAVGLGVFISNI
-440 IIIEQLSRVQARQV
+440 IIIERLSREQARQV
-454 KAISDADENSVPLTD
+454 KAISDADEDDVPLTE

-476 KANGKVLFFYL
+476 QANGKVLFFYL

-497 AISQQHSSISDYDVM
+497 AISRQHSSIDEYEAM

-532 AIKDALDARCEVLLL
+532 AINDALDANCAVYLL
-547 CPNINTRQQ
+547 CPNKQIWQQ
-556 LEKFHVLTLVPEGNT
+556 LEKFHILDLVPGQNI
-571 YLFRYEA
+571 YSFRYEA
-578 LQASLKYVKNTDL
+578 LRAAIKHVESDEHQTVSV
-591 LEPT
+591 

>member
-1 MSKNTV
+1 LFAGRFN
-7 NFMLHIKV
+7 HISF
-15 YKSINGNAYN
+15 KS
-25 YLLKSRDFF
+25 
-34 LVRTC
+34 
-39 TVFGNR
+39 
-45 FADINLK
+45 DI
-52 GDLFGGV
+52 FGGV

-76 GAGAEAGLWGAIM
+76 GAGAEAGLWGAIL
-89 VGFFAALFGG
+89 VGLFAALFGG
-99 SSSLISE
+99 STSLISE

-119 TSMMAKYPETG
+119 TSMMAKYPESG
-130 MAMSFT
+130 MAMAFT
-136 VVIMAGAFQV
+136 VVMMAGAFQI
-146 LLGTLKLG
+146 LIGTLKLG
-154 KYITLMPYSVI
+154 KYVTLMPYSVV

-180 ISPLLGHLAPAGGV
+180 LSPLLGQAAPAGGV
-194 IGTLSALPDN
+194 LGTISALPN
-204 ILNLKFS
+204 ILSNINFS
-211 ELFLGLLTLG
+211 ELLLG
-221 ILFFLPQKYRRY
+221 ILTLAVLFFFPKHYRKY
-233 VPAQLIALVAVT
+233 VPPQLVALVAIT

-263 PAGLPSLVLPHINAD
+263 PAGLPSIVIPHFNAD
-278 MFTTMVIDALVLG
+278 MFMTMIVDALVLG

-300 TAVIGDSLTRK
+300 TAVIGDSLTRT

-325 NIISGLF
+325 NMISGLF

-358 IIRALVL
+358 IVRALVL
-365 ALVVLV
+365 ALVVLI

-406 VNVQGMAI
+406 VSLQGMMI

-440 IIIEQLSRVQARQV
+440 IIIEQLSREQARQV
-454 KAISDADENSVPLTD
+454 KAISDNDQDVVPLTD
-469 SERGLLD
+469 SERVLLD
-476 KANGKVLFFYL
+476 RANGKVLFFYL

-497 AISQQHSSISDYDVM
+497 AISRQHSRVGDYQAM
-512 ILDLTDVPMIDVT
+512 ILDLTDVPMFDVT

-532 AIKDALDARCEVLLL
+532 AIKDAQEANCAVFLL
-547 CPNINTRQQ
+547 CPNQQTRQQ
-556 LEKFHVLTLVPEGNT
+556 LAKFELLDRVPKENV
-571 YLFRYEA
+571 YDFRHEA
-578 LQASLKYVKNTDL
+578 LLASLAYVESLSSDVS
-591 LEPT
+591 

>member
-1 MSKNTV
+1 M
-7 NFMLHIKV
+7 F
-15 YKSINGNAYN
+15 G
-25 YLLKSRDFF
+25 SRFK
-34 LVRTC
+34 
-39 TVFGNR
+39 
-45 FADINLK
+45 DINFK
-52 GDLFGGV
+52 GDIFGGV

-89 VGFFAALFGG
+89 VGLFASLFGG
-99 SSSLISE
+99 SNTLISE

-130 MAMSFT
+130 MAMTFT
-136 VVIMAGAFQV
+136 VVMMAGAFQI
-146 LLGTLKLG
+146 LLGTLKMG
-154 KYITLMPYSVI
+154 KYVTLMPYSVI

-180 ISPLLGHLAPAGGV
+180 LSPLLGHAAPTGGV
-194 IGTLSALPDN
+194 LGTLSALPET
-204 ILNLKFS
+204 ISNLKFN

-221 ILFFLPQKYRRY
+221 ILFFFPKKYRKY
-233 VPAQLIALVAVT
+233 VPAQLVALVAVT
-245 LLSVIFFDTDSIR
+245 LLSVMLFDTEDIR

-263 PAGLPSLVLPHINAD
+263 PAGLPSLVAPHIDPD
-278 MFTTMVIDALVLG
+278 MFVEMVIDALVLG

-325 NIISGLF
+325 NMISGLF

-358 IIRALVL
+358 VVRALVL

-406 VNVQGMAI
+406 VSFSGMAI

-427 IVAVGLGVFISNI
+427 IVAVGLGVFVSNI
-440 IIIEQLSRVQARQV
+440 MIIERLSREQARQV
-454 KAISDADENSVPLTD
+454 KAISDADEDDVPLTD

-476 KANGKVLFFYL
+476 RANGRVLFFYL

-497 AISQQHSSISDYDVM
+497 AISRQHTSISDYDVM
-512 ILDLTDVPMIDVT
+512 ILDLTDVPMLDVT

-532 AIKDALDARCEVLLL
+532 AIKDASDARCEVYLL
-547 CPNINTRQQ
+547 CPNQRTREQ
-556 LEKFHVLTLVPEGNT
+556 LEKFHVIDLVPDNNM
-571 YLFRYEA
+571 YQFRYEA
-578 LQASLKYVKNTDL
+578 LNAAVAHVESDQYQRMTA
-591 LEPT
+591 

>member
-1 MSKNTV
+1 
-7 NFMLHIKV
+7 MLT
-15 YKSINGNAYN
+15 
-25 YLLKSRDFF
+25 DQ
-34 LVRTC
+34 
-39 TVFGNR
+39 R
-45 FADINLK
+45 FSAFNLK
-52 GDLFGGV
+52 GDIFGGV

-99 SSSLISE
+99 SSTLISE

-111 TVIMTAVL
+111 TVIMTAIL
-119 TSMMAKYPETG
+119 TSMMAKYPESG

-136 VVIMAGAFQV
+136 VVMMAGAFQI

-154 KYITLMPYSVI
+154 KYVTLMPYSVV

-180 ISPLLGHLAPAGGV
+180 LSPLLGSPAPPGGV
-194 IGTLSALPDN
+194 IGTLAALPETLSN
-204 ILNLKFS
+204 IRWG
-211 ELFLGLLTLG
+211 ELFLGILTLG
-221 ILFFLPQKYRRY
+221 VLFFFPEKYRKY
-233 VPAQLIALVAVT
+233 VPPQLVALVAIT
-245 LLSVIFFDTDSIR
+245 LLSILLFDTETVR

-263 PAGLPSLVLPHINAD
+263 PSGLPSLVIPHINAE
-278 MFTTMVIDALVLG
+278 MFTAMVIDALVLG

-300 TAVIGDSLTRK
+300 TAVIGDSLTRN

-325 NIISGLF
+325 NLISGLF

-347 IQVGARSPLSG
+347 IQVGARSPVSG
-358 IIRALVL
+358 MVRALVL
-365 ALVVLV
+365 ALVVMI

-406 VNVQGMAI
+406 VSLPGMAI

-427 IVAVGLGVFISNI
+427 IAAVGLGVFISNI
-440 IIIEQLSRVQARQV
+440 IIIEKLSREQKRQV
-454 KAISDADENSVPLTD
+454 KAISDSDNNSVPLSD
-469 SERGLLD
+469 DERAMLD
-476 KANGKVLFFYL
+476 QAQGQVLFFYL

-497 AISQQHSSISDYDVM
+497 AISRQHAAIADYKVM
-512 ILDLTDVPMIDVT
+512 ILDLSDVPMIDVT
-525 VGLALEN
+525 VALALEN
-532 AIKDALDARCEVLLL
+532 AVKDARDTQCEVFLL
-547 CPNINTRQQ
+547 CPNEGTREQ
-556 LEKFHVLTLVPEGNT
+556 LGKLGVLNMIPKENHCKS
-571 YLFRYEA
+571 RREA
-578 LQASLKYVKNTDL
+578 LQAALKNIGAEAKDSP
-591 LEPT
+591 EKAEEGKAQA

>member
-1 MSKNTV
+1 
-7 NFMLHIKV
+7 
-15 YKSINGNAYN
+15 
-25 YLLKSRDFF
+25 
-34 LVRTC
+34 
-39 TVFGNR
+39 
-45 FADINLK
+45 
-52 GDLFGGV
+52 
-59 TTAIISL
+59 L

-99 SSSLISE
+99 SNTLISE

-136 VVIMAGAFQV
+136 VVMMAGAFQI

-154 KYITLMPYSVI
+154 KYVTLMPYSVI

-180 ISPLLGHLAPAGGV
+180 LSPLLGHSAPTGGV
-194 IGTLSALPDN
+194 IGTLSALPDTLLN
-204 ILNLKFS
+204 INFS

-221 ILFFLPQKYRRY
+221 VLFFYPKQYRKF
-233 VPAQLIALVAVT
+233 VPAQLVALVAVT
-245 LLSVIFFDTDSIR
+245 LLSVLIFDTESIR

-263 PAGLPSLVLPHINAD
+263 PAGLPSLVIPHFNAD
-278 MFTTMVIDALVLG
+278 MFTTMVVDALVLG

-325 NIISGLF
+325 NMISGLF

-347 IQVGARSPLSG
+347 IQVGARSPISG
-358 IIRALVL
+358 MVRALML

-383 LAGIAVYVGF
+383 LAGIAVYVGI

-406 VNVQGMAI
+406 VSLQGMAV
-414 MYGVMLLTVFVDL
+414 MYGVMFLTVFVDL
-427 IVAVGLGVFISNI
+427 IAAVGLGVFISNI
-440 IIIEQLSRVQARQV
+440 IIIEQLSREQARKV
-454 KAISDADENSVPLTD
+454 KAISDAGEDDVPLTD
-469 SERGLLD
+469 SERLILD
-476 KANGKVLFFYL
+476 KANGQVLFFYL

-497 AISQQHSSISDYDVM
+497 AISRQHSTISDYQVM

-532 AIKDALDARCEVLLL
+532 AVKDASDAHCEVLLV
-547 CPNINTRQQ
+547 CPHDQTRQQ
-556 LEKFHVLTLVPEGNT
+556 LKKCHVLELIPAYNNYSSREK
-571 YLFRYEA
+571 A
-578 LQASLKYVKNTDL
+578 LHASLSYVAVDD
-591 LEPT
+591 PQIVRIDQ

>member
-1 MSKNTV
+1 MR
-7 NFMLHIKV
+7 
-15 YKSINGNAYN
+15 KSI
-25 YLLKSRDFF
+25 
-34 LVRTC
+34 
-39 TVFGNR
+39 VFRGR
-45 FADINLK
+45 FADIDLK
-52 GDLFGGV
+52 GDVFGGV

-76 GAGAEAGLWGAIM
+76 GAGAEAGLWGAIL
-89 VGFFAALFGG
+89 VGLFAALFGG
-99 SSSLISE
+99 SSTLISE

-111 TVIMTAVL
+111 TVIMTAIL
-119 TSMMAKYPETG
+119 TSMVSRYPETG
-130 MAMSFT
+130 LAVSFT
-136 VVIMAGAFQV
+136 VVMMAGAFQIV
-146 LLGTLKLG
+146 LGTLKLG

-180 ISPLLGHLAPAGGV
+180 LSPLLGQAAPAGGV
-194 IGTLSALPDN
+194 MGTLTALPE
-204 ILNLKFS
+204 IISQMKFS

-221 ILFFLPQKYRRY
+221 ILFFLPAQYRKQ
-233 VPAQLIALVAVT
+233 VPVQLIALVGVT
-245 LLSVIFFDTDSIR
+245 LISVLLFDRDEIR
-258 RIGEI
+258 RIGVI
-263 PAGLPSLVLPHINAD
+263 PAGLPSFVIPTFNAE

-325 NIISGLF
+325 NMIAGLL

-358 IIRALVL
+358 VVRALIL

-406 VNVQGMAI
+406 VSVQGMAI

-440 IIIEQLSRVQARQV
+440 LIIERLSREQARQV
-454 KAISDADENSVPLTD
+454 KAISDADENDVPLTD
-469 SERGLLD
+469 SERALLD
-476 KANGKVLFFYL
+476 QANGKVLFFYL

-497 AISQQHSSISDYDVM
+497 AIARQHNHISDYEAM

-532 AIKDALDARCEVLLL
+532 AINDALDAHCAVYLL
-547 CPNINTRQQ
+547 CPNVHTKQQ
-556 LEKFHVLTLVPEGNT
+556 LEKFHILDLVPTEQT
-571 YLFRYEA
+571 FSFRYEA
-578 LQASLKYVKNTDL
+578 LNAAVKQVAQNR
-591 LEPT
+591 

>member
-1 MSKNTV
+1 M
-7 NFMLHIKV
+7 F
-15 YKSINGNAYN
+15 G
-25 YLLKSRDFF
+25 SRFK
-34 LVRTC
+34 
-39 TVFGNR
+39 
-45 FADINLK
+45 DINFK
-52 GDLFGGV
+52 GDIFGGV

-89 VGFFAALFGG
+89 VGLFASLFGG
-99 SSSLISE
+99 SNTLISE

-130 MAMSFT
+130 MAMTFT
-136 VVIMAGAFQV
+136 VVMMAGAFQI
-146 LLGTLKLG
+146 LLGTLKMG
-154 KYITLMPYSVI
+154 KYVTLMPYSVI

-180 ISPLLGHLAPAGGV
+180 LSPLLGHAAPAGGV
-194 IGTLSALPDN
+194 LGTLSALPET
-204 ILNLKFS
+204 ISNLKFN

-221 ILFFLPQKYRRY
+221 ILFFFPKKYRKY
-233 VPAQLIALVAVT
+233 VPAQLVALVAVT
-245 LLSVIFFDTDSIR
+245 LLSVMLFDTEDIR

-263 PAGLPSLVLPHINAD
+263 PAGLPSLVAPHIDPD
-278 MFTTMVIDALVLG
+278 MFVEVVIDALVLG

-325 NIISGLF
+325 NMISGLF

-358 IIRALVL
+358 VVRALVL

-406 VNVQGMAI
+406 VSFSGMAI

-427 IVAVGLGVFISNI
+427 IVAVGLGVFVSNI
-440 IIIEQLSRVQARQV
+440 MIIERLSREQARQV
-454 KAISDADENSVPLTD
+454 KAISDADEDDVPLTD

-476 KANGKVLFFYL
+476 RANGRVLFFYL

-497 AISQQHSSISDYDVM
+497 AISRQHTSISDYDVM
-512 ILDLTDVPMIDVT
+512 ILDLTDVPMLDVT

-532 AIKDALDARCEVLLL
+532 AIKDALDARCEVYLL
-547 CPNINTRQQ
+547 CPNQRTREQ
-556 LEKFHVLTLVPEGNT
+556 LEKFHVIDLVPDNNM
-571 YLFRYEA
+571 YQFRYEA
-578 LQASLKYVKNTDL
+578 LNAAVAHVESDHYQRMTA
-591 LEPT
+591 

>member
-1 MSKNTV
+1 M
-7 NFMLHIKV
+7 F
-15 YKSINGNAYN
+15 G
-25 YLLKSRDFF
+25 SRFK
-34 LVRTC
+34 
-39 TVFGNR
+39 
-45 FADINLK
+45 DINFK
-52 GDLFGGV
+52 GDIFGGV

-76 GAGAEAGLWGAIM
+76 GAGAESGLWGAIM
-89 VGFFAALFGG
+89 VGLFASLFGG
-99 SSSLISE
+99 SNTLISE

-130 MAMSFT
+130 MAMTFT
-136 VVIMAGAFQV
+136 VVMMAGAFQI
-146 LLGTLKLG
+146 LLGTLKMG
-154 KYITLMPYSVI
+154 KYVTLMPYSVI

-180 ISPLLGHLAPAGGV
+180 LSPLLGHAAPTGGV
-194 IGTLSALPDN
+194 LGTLSALPET
-204 ILNLKFS
+204 ISNLKFN

-221 ILFFLPQKYRRY
+221 ILFFFPKKYRKY
-233 VPAQLIALVAVT
+233 VPAQLVALVAVT
-245 LLSVIFFDTDSIR
+245 LLSVMLFDTEDIR

-263 PAGLPSLVLPHINAD
+263 PAGLPSLVAPHIDPD
-278 MFTTMVIDALVLG
+278 MFVEMVIDALVLG

-325 NIISGLF
+325 NMISGLF

-358 IIRALVL
+358 VVRALVL

-406 VNVQGMAI
+406 VSFSGMAI

-427 IVAVGLGVFISNI
+427 IVAVGLGVFVSNI
-440 IIIEQLSRVQARQV
+440 MIIERLSREQARQV
-454 KAISDADENSVPLTD
+454 KAISDADEDDVPLTD

-476 KANGKVLFFYL
+476 RANGRVLFFYL

-497 AISQQHSSISDYDVM
+497 AISRQHTSISDYDVM
-512 ILDLTDVPMIDVT
+512 ILDLTDVPMLDVT

-532 AIKDALDARCEVLLL
+532 AIKDALDARCEVYLL
-547 CPNINTRQQ
+547 CPNQRTREQ
-556 LEKFHVLTLVPEGNT
+556 LEKFHVIDLVPDNNM
-571 YLFRYEA
+571 YQFRYEA
-578 LQASLKYVKNTDL
+578 LNAAVAHVESDHYQRMTA
-591 LEPT
+591 